1 MTDEVIIDGQ
11 PATDTAV
18 TAAKSRRSP
27 VLFSYEIAEAIL
39 VAIAEGKT
47 LKTVSE
53 TPGMPSRNTVYKW
66 LTQYPKF
73 FDAYERAKE
82 VSAQSLEDEALTI
95 ARNLAGTNDYTGV
108 KVTALNYAMQQLR
121 WSAARRDPAR
131 YGQKA
136 ETSTTVP
143 IQINT
148 TLNLGQDGQPAA
160 TDSQHS
166 VYTIEAV
173 VEARPQ
179 MPDAPDTDDPPTI
192 DGELA
197 PEDDGAILD
206 DNGYT
211 VFGADPNE
219 TGGLKE
225 PKPRGRPP
233 GRKQG
238 PRKDAR
244 YTKTTAT
251 RLANK
256 LKKGDN

>member
-1 MTDEVIIDGQ
+1 MSDEVIIDGE
-11 PATDTAV
+11 PTAV
-18 TAAKSRRSP
+18 APAKPRKSP

-47 LKTVSE
+47 LKAVSD

-95 ARNLAGTNDYTGV
+95 ARNLAGINDYTGV

-143 IQINT
+143 IQIVT
-148 TLNLGQDGQPAA
+148 TLNLGQDGQPPAQ
-160 TDSQHS
+160 DSDRS
-166 VYTIEAV
+166 VYTIDAI

-192 DGELA
+192 DGELSD
-197 PEDDGAILD
+197 E

-211 VFGADPNE
+211 VEVPAFDFDPDE
-219 TGGLKE
+219 KPDLKT
-225 PKPRGRPP
+225 PKRVGRPP

-238 PRKDAR
+238 PRKDAAR
-244 YTKTTAT
+244 TKATAT
-251 RLANK
+251 RTAHK
-256 LKKGDN
+256 LKKGE